1 MVRTGEGDVNNGA
14 CRVSSVRGTPY
25 APFRDIGVTLDYD
38 WTMRHAPRLVVFAID
53 LLITTLAVI
62 AAFVVRFDFSVPDA
76 LWGSSVVYFL
86 CLLLPLRIVTFFV
99 FKTYRGVVR
108 YTTVGDAE
116 RILFATSVS
125 SLLAFLVVFFARDD
139 AQYIVPRSVVVIEY
153 VMATLVMIASRM
165 GVRITYGMLRRERGV
180 ERLVV
185 VGNEEAALQVCRALE
200 RDLERNVLVVGI
212 IIPGWRYGSSM
223 MEDIPVYPLERI
235 NSVLRRSGVNKLVMT
250 ASGISQSDRDRIMA
264 ICLRRKVLVLKSP
277 DISGW
282 LSGDLKYRQL
292 KRLDI
297 NDLLM
302 RPPIHLDLKEI
313 EAYLSGKVV
322 LITGAV
328 GSIGSEIARQVAK
341 FKPSQLLLFDQAET
355 PLYQLDLEMREQKGF
370 VDYRI
375 IIGNAFDAVRVRPI
389 FEQYRPNVVFHA
401 AAYKHVPMMEDNPYE
416 AVANNVRSTMLLA
429 DLSVEFGVSRFV
441 MVSTDKAVNPSNVMG
456 ASKRI
461 CEIYTQMF
469 ASMRVSTRFVT
480 TRFGN
485 VLGSNGSVVQRF
497 QRQIEEGGPIT
508 LTHPEIRR
516 FFMSIPEA
524 CQLVLQAG
532 TMGQGGEIYVFDM
545 GKPVK
550 IRELAEKMI
559 WLSGHVPGEE
569 IKIVVTG
576 LRPGEKL
583 YEELLANE
591 ECTELT
597 SHEKILQARVRSY
610 EEGEVRRKIAALM
623 DSLSTCDDFAIV
635 RCMKDLVPEF
645 VSKNS
650 RFEVLDGVGEAGQG

>member
-1 MVRTGEGDVNNGA
+1 M
-14 CRVSSVRGTPY
+14 
-25 APFRDIGVTLDYD
+25 
-38 WTMRHAPRLVVFAID
+38 
-53 LLITTLAVI
+53 
-62 AAFVVRFDFSVPDA
+62 
-76 LWGSSVVYFL
+76 
-86 CLLLPLRIVTFFV
+86 
-99 FKTYRGVVR
+99 
-108 YTTVGDAE
+108 
-116 RILFATSVS
+116 
-125 SLLAFLVVFFARDD
+125 
-139 AQYIVPRSVVVIEY
+139 
-153 VMATLVMIASRM
+153 
-165 GVRITYGMLRRERGV
+165 
-180 ERLVV
+180 
-185 VGNEEAALQVCRALE
+185 
-200 RDLERNVLVVGI
+200 
-212 IIPGWRYGSSM
+212 
-223 MEDIPVYPLERI
+223 
-235 NSVLRRSGVNKLVMT
+235 
-250 ASGISQSDRDRIMA
+250 
-264 ICLRRKVLVLKSP
+264 
-277 DISGW
+277 
-282 LSGDLKYRQL
+282 
-292 KRLDI
+292 
-297 NDLLM
+297 
-302 RPPIHLDLKEI
+302 
-313 EAYLSGKVV
+313 
-322 LITGAV
+322 LITGAA

-355 PLYQLDLEMREQKGF
+355 PLYQLDLEMREQEDF

-623 DSLSTCDDFAIV
+623 DSLSTCHDFAIV